1 MIHEIIYANRERG
14 YDLYEQ
20 STGFPEQY
28 LPEIRRI
35 CGSLSSTAS
44 AGPRDTALRYSPL
57 DDEYGLFTVLF
68 TQSGGNRHEARAHYI
83 GVSFLADR
91 QDTDLLLREC
101 STYLPLLTQTAL
113 RDLRAGT
120 GSLPLRE
127 SAALLQAA
135 DGDPEPA
142 MSPPPAE
149 VLEDQMETALWMAA
163 AYTSGHI
170 SQGQVLIIPGP
181 DTPPVP
187 DLLSRILP
195 FIPEDNRRR
204 LSFHTDLQAASEG
217 VGCILKF
224 CTASGFLNMKEN
236 GFEGGERTPVSH
248 WLNGHLTAYDPA
260 ALQAAESLERASGAD
275 LTDPSLFDR
284 ACRGLPLKKALEK
297 QSGGRDSSD
306 RNRHKKVK
314 DPANMNDMKKTASPG
329 RSPALLIT
337 QILLSAGLLAA
348 LFLGARWLIRL
359 VPEKGGQYLVISV
372 ADIRTLTLCAVCLL
386 SGFLLGLLAAGIVR
400 FLNR

>member
-20 STGFPEQY
+20 SPEFPEQY

-113 RDLRAGT
+113 RDLRIGT

-135 DGDPEPA
+135 DGDPAPA
-142 MSPPPAE
+142 MSPSAPE
-149 VLEDQMETALWMAA
+149 ALSSDSA
-163 AYTSGHI
+163 
-170 SQGQVLIIPGP
+170 
-181 DTPPVP
+181 
-187 DLLSRILP
+187 
-195 FIPEDNRRR
+195 
-204 LSFHTDLQAASEG
+204 
-217 VGCILKF
+217 
-224 CTASGFLNMKEN
+224 
-236 GFEGGERTPVSH
+236 
-248 WLNGHLTAYDPA
+248 
-260 ALQAAESLERASGAD
+260 
-275 LTDPSLFDR
+275 
-284 ACRGLPLKKALEK
+284 ACR
-297 QSGGRDSSD
+297 
-306 RNRHKKVK
+306 
-314 DPANMNDMKKTASPG
+314 
-329 RSPALLIT
+329 
-337 QILLSAGLLAA
+337 
-348 LFLGARWLIRL
+348 
-359 VPEKGGQYLVISV
+359 
-372 ADIRTLTLCAVCLL
+372 
-386 SGFLLGLLAAGIVR
+386 AAGS
-400 FLNR
+400 